1 MDELK
6 FPKAA
11 NWPLSLFELT
21 VPQVVAVQL
30 IY

>member
-1 MDELK
+1 MDERI

-21 VPQVVAVQL
+21 VPQIVAVQL